1 MKTARA
7 TTTAVATT
15 ALALAALLALSPMG
29 AQAQGAGQGTAD
41 PAGAC
46 SPTVSAALGTWDSGM
61 AAAAW
66 LGDRAVTVAREK
78 GREYLLP
85 LLGIDPK
92 TPPSQSD
99 SGKTTDDVAREV
111 EASRD
116 DPKRRAALCAA
127 ITNAANEAR
136 STAGAG
142 LDALKRAV
150 EGLRPAAP
158 ATPTPPATVTPEPG
172 GLIKT

>member
-7 TTTAVATT
+7 TTTA
-15 ALALAALLALSPMG
+15 ALSIAALLALAPM
-29 AQAQGAGQGTAD
+29 AAKAQGAGPGTAAD
-41 PAGAC
+41 PAGNC

-66 LGDRAVTVAREK
+66 LGDRAVAVAREK

-99 SGKTTDDVAREV
+99 AEAGRTTDDVAREV

-127 ITNAANEAR
+127 ITSAANEAR

-142 LDALKRAV
+142 WDALKRAV
-150 EGLRPAAP
+150 EGLRPTAP
-158 ATPTPPATVTPEPG
+158 ATPNPPATTTPEPG